1 MRFFD
6 RFKAKNE
13 QSGQAEI
20 TAPTANSIAKGFPV
34 SPLIKACEANDFD
47 AAMRL
52 LKEGADPNEK
62 SPMDA
67 RRYSS
72 AAKSHLFACFC
83 TLAQMRMRQTMME
96 TLR

>member
-13 QSGQAEI
+13 QSGQAET

-52 LKEGADPNEK
+52 LKEGGGP
-62 SPMDA
+62 
-67 RRYSS
+67 
-72 AAKSHLFACFC
+72 
-83 TLAQMRMRQTMME
+83 
-96 TLR
+96 